1 VAAQV
6 REPQVIQAQL
16 LVAQF
21 LLQLLVAEEEV
32 AVQDHLLPNLQEAQA
47 ALAEVVAMDALS
59 VGVLEH
65 QVKVIQAVVAFRAQ
79 PLVLALSLE
88 LAAVVLAV
96 AVDLHHLDQVV
107 LEFQLASPDHLYFMV
122 VAVAAQED
130 VNRVDP
136 EVQEAPAAV
145 DAATAV
151 PKELMAPLY
160 PELLT
165 QVEVVVL
172 QAEQAVLA

>member
-1 VAAQV
+1 
-6 REPQVIQAQL
+6 
-16 LVAQF
+16 
-21 LLQLLVAEEEV
+21 V
-32 AVQDHLLPNLQEAQA
+32 AVQDHLLPNLQEAQV

-59 VGVLEH
+59 AGVLEH

-79 PLVLALSLE
+79 LLVLVLSLE
-88 LAAVVLAV
+88 LVVAVLVV
-96 AVDLHHLDQVV
+96 AVDPHHPDQVV

-122 VAVAAQED
+122 VAVVDQED
-130 VNRVDP
+130 VNRVDL
-136 EVQEAPAAV
+136 EAQVALAAV
-145 DAATAV
+145 DEATAV

-172 QAEQAVLA
+172 QAEQAVLE